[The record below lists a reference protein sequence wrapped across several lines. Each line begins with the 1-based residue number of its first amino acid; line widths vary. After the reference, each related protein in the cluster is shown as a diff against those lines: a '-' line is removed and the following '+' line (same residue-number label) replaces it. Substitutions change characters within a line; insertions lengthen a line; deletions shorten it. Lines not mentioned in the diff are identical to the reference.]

1 VRAQRASKDDEHNRA
16 VAHRPSGRVPQGDE
30 VGERKHVKKTLL
42 ALSMFL
48 VGASSA
54 LAQQDDVA
62 AFFKGKTL
70 RLVVGIGVGSGYDI
84 NARLLARHMAAH
96 IPGQPTIIVQNQ
108 PGAGSLSMTNALYH
122 TGPFD
127 GTVMGASFNGMP
139 TTPLLQPSGARF
151 DPVKLNWLGSTNR
164 ETQAMYVW
172 HTAPVQVL
180 EDMKNKEIVMGAQAP
195 GSTQFDY
202 PILANRLF
210 GYKFKVV
217 TGYESTP
224 KIHLAMESGEAHGT
238 IANWSTL
245 KAISTNW
252 ITEKKIRILAQWA
265 LTKSPELADVPL
277 FMDQAK
283 TDAERAALRLM
294 LARLE
299 YGRPFFLP
307 PNVPAARVEALRR
320 AFDATMKDPA
330 YLAEADK
337 LKIDV
342 EPLSG
347 EQVAALVDQVSRTD
361 PDTVARVRAAM
372 ENK

>member
-1 VRAQRASKDDEHNRA
+1 MASM
-16 VAHRPSGRVPQGDE
+16 
-30 VGERKHVKKTLL
+30 RK
-42 ALSMFL
+42 ALF
-48 VGASSA
+48 A
-54 LAQQDDVA
+54 LAALLLSGAPTLAQEDVA
-62 AFFKGKTL
+62 AIFKGKTL
-70 RLVVGIGVGSGYDI
+70 RLIVGVGVGSGYDI
-84 NARLLARHMAAH
+84 NALLLARHMAAH
-96 IPGQPTIIVQNQ
+96 IPGQPVIIVQNQ
-108 PGAGSLSMTNALYH
+108 PGAGSLTMTNALYH

-139 TTPLLQPSGARF
+139 TTPLLQPAGVRF
-151 DPVKLNWLGSTNR
+151 HPVRLNWLGSTNR

-172 HTAPVQVL
+172 NSAPAQVL
-180 EDMKNKEIVMGAQAP
+180 DDARSKQVVMGGQAP
-195 GSTQFDY
+195 GSTQYDY
-202 PILANRLF
+202 PMLANNLF
-210 GYKFKVV
+210 GFKFKVV

-224 KIHLAMESGEAHGT
+224 KIHLAMESGEVHGT

-245 KAISTNW
+245 KAINTNW

-265 LTKSPELADVPL
+265 LQKSPELDDVPL
-277 FMDQAK
+277 FLQLAK
-283 TDAERAALRLM
+283 TEAEHAALRLM

-307 PNVPAARVEALRR
+307 PNVPAALVAALRR

-347 EQVAALVDQVSRTD
+347 EQVAALVEQVSRT
-361 PDTVARVRAAM
+361 PADTVARVRAAL

>member
-1 VRAQRASKDDEHNRA
+1 MDARKRAFAQAMRTAPLA
-16 VAHRPSGRVPQGDE
+16 LIV
-30 VGERKHVKKTLL
+30 LL
-42 ALSMFL
+42 AAAAPS
-48 VGASSA
+48 
-54 LAQQDDVA
+54 LAQQEDVA
-62 AFFKGKTL
+62 AFFRGKTL
-70 RLVVGIGVGSGYDI
+70 RLIVGVGVGSGYDI

-96 IPGQPTIIVQNQ
+96 IPGQPAIIVMNQ
-108 PGAGSLSMTNALYH
+108 PGAGSLTMTNALYH

-139 TTPLLQPSGARF
+139 TTPLLQPTTGVRF

-164 ETQAMYVW
+164 ETQVMYVW
-172 HTAPVQVL
+172 HTAPAQAL
-180 EDMKNKEIVMGAQAP
+180 EDARGREIVMGAQAP

-202 PILANRLF
+202 PVLANNLF
-210 GYKFKVV
+210 GFKFKVV

-224 KIHLAMESGEAHGT
+224 KIHLAMEGGEVHGT

-245 KAISTNW
+245 KAINTNW
-252 ITEKKIRILAQWA
+252 LTEKKIRILAQWA
-265 LTKSPELADVPL
+265 LQKSPELDGVPL
-277 FMDQAK
+277 FLDVAGS
-283 TDAERAALRLM
+283 DAERDALRLM

-330 YLAEADK
+330 YLAEADR
-337 LKIDV
+337 LKVDV

-347 EQVAALVDQVSRTD
+347 EQVAALVEQVCRT
-361 PDTVARVRAAM
+361 PAETVARVRAAM
-372 ENK
+372 EKR

>member
-1 VRAQRASKDDEHNRA
+1 MKRALLTLA
-16 VAHRPSGRVPQGDE
+16 VL
-30 VGERKHVKKTLL
+30 LL
-42 ALSMFL
+42 ASEPT
-48 VGASSA
+48 
-54 LAQQDDVA
+54 LAEEDVA
-62 AFFKGKTL
+62 AFFRGKTL
-70 RLVVGIGVGSGYDI
+70 RLIVGIGVGSGYDI

-96 IPGQPTIIVQNQ
+96 IPGHPTIIVQNQ
-108 PGAGSLSMTNALYH
+108 PGAGSLTMTNALYH

-139 TTPLLQPSGARF
+139 TTPLLQPTGARF
-151 DPVKLNWLGSTNR
+151 DPAKLSWLGSTNR
-164 ETQAMYVW
+164 ETQALYVW
-172 HTAPVQVL
+172 HTAPAQAL
-180 EDMKNKEIVMGAQAP
+180 EDIKSKEIVMGAQAP

-202 PILANRLF
+202 PVLAKNLF
-210 GYKFKVV
+210 GFKFKVV

-224 KIHLAMESGEAHGT
+224 KIHLAMESGEVHGT

-245 KAISTNW
+245 KAINTNW

-265 LTKSPELADVPL
+265 LQKSPELDDVPL
-277 FMDQAK
+277 FLDLAK

-307 PNVPAARVEALRR
+307 PNVPAARLEALRR

-347 EQVAALVDQVSRTD
+347 EEVAALVAQVART
-361 PDTVARVRAAM
+361 PAETVARVRAAM
-372 ENK
+372 ENR

>member
-1 VRAQRASKDDEHNRA
+1 MASMRKA
-16 VAHRPSGRVPQGDE
+16 LFAFAALLLSGAP
-30 VGERKHVKKTLL
+30 T
-42 ALSMFL
+42 
-48 VGASSA
+48 
-54 LAQQDDVA
+54 LAQEDVA

-70 RLVVGIGVGSGYDI
+70 RLIVGIGVGSGYDI

-108 PGAGSLSMTNALYH
+108 PGAGSLTMTNALYN
-122 TGPFD
+122 TGPYD

-139 TTPLLQPSGARF
+139 TTPLLQPTGVRF

-172 HTAPVQVL
+172 HTAPAQKL
-180 EDMKNKEIVMGAQAP
+180 EDAKAKETIMGAQAP

-202 PILANRLF
+202 PVLANQLF
-210 GYKFKVV
+210 GFKFKVV

-224 KIHLAMESGEAHGT
+224 KIHLAMESGEVHGT

-245 KAISTNW
+245 KAINTNW

-265 LTKSPELADVPL
+265 LKKNPDLADVPL
-277 FMDQAK
+277 FLDRAQS
-283 TDAERAALRLM
+283 DAERAALRLM

-307 PNVPAARVEALRR
+307 PNVPAARLEALRR

-337 LKIDV
+337 LKIEVD
-342 EPLSG
+342 PLSG
-347 EQVAALVDQVSRTD
+347 EEVTALVEQVSRT
-361 PDTVARVRAAM
+361 PTETVAKVRAAM

>member
-1 VRAQRASKDDEHNRA
+1 MASM
-16 VAHRPSGRVPQGDE
+16 
-30 VGERKHVKKTLL
+30 RK
-42 ALSMFL
+42 ALF
-48 VGASSA
+48 A
-54 LAQQDDVA
+54 LAALLLSGAPTLAQEDVA
-62 AFFKGKTL
+62 AFFKGKTV
-70 RLVVGIGVGSGYDI
+70 RLIVGIGVGSGYDI

-108 PGAGSLSMTNALYH
+108 PGAGSLTMTNALYN
-122 TGPFD
+122 TGPYD

-139 TTPLLQPSGARF
+139 TTPLLQPAGVRF

-172 HTAPVQVL
+172 HTAPARVL
-180 EDMKNKEIVMGAQAP
+180 EDAKAKETIMGAQAP

-202 PILANRLF
+202 PVLANQLF
-210 GYKFKVV
+210 GFKFKVV

-224 KIHLAMESGEAHGT
+224 KIHLAMESGEVHGT

-245 KAISTNW
+245 KAINTNW

-265 LTKSPELADVPL
+265 LKKNPELAEVPL
-277 FMDQAK
+277 FLDRAQS
-283 TDAERAALRLM
+283 DAERAALRLM

-320 AFDATMKDPA
+320 AFDVTMKDPA

-337 LKIDV
+337 LKIEVD
-342 EPLSG
+342 PLSG
-347 EQVAALVDQVSRTD
+347 EEVTTLVEQVSRT
-361 PDTVARVRAAM
+361 PTETVAKVRAAM

>member
-1 VRAQRASKDDEHNRA
+1 MASM
-16 VAHRPSGRVPQGDE
+16 
-30 VGERKHVKKTLL
+30 RK
-42 ALSMFL
+42 ALF
-48 VGASSA
+48 A
-54 LAQQDDVA
+54 LAALLLSGAPTLAQEDVA

-70 RLVVGIGVGSGYDI
+70 RLIVGIGVGSGYDI

-108 PGAGSLSMTNALYH
+108 PGAGSLTMTNALYN
-122 TGPFD
+122 TGPYD

-139 TTPLLQPSGARF
+139 TTPLLQPVGVRF

-172 HTAPVQVL
+172 HTAPAQKL
-180 EDMKNKEIVMGAQAP
+180 DDAKAKETIMGAQAP

-202 PILANRLF
+202 PVLANQLF
-210 GYKFKVV
+210 GFKFKVV

-224 KIHLAMESGEAHGT
+224 KIHLAMEGGEVHGT

-245 KAISTNW
+245 KAINTNW

-265 LTKSPELADVPL
+265 LKKNPELADVPL
-277 FMDQAK
+277 FLDRAQG
-283 TDAERAALRLM
+283 DAERAALRLM

-307 PNVPAARVEALRR
+307 PNVPAPRLEALRR

-337 LKIDV
+337 LKIEVD
-342 EPLSG
+342 PLSG
-347 EQVAALVDQVSRTD
+347 EEVTALVEQVSRT
-361 PDTVARVRAAM
+361 PADTVARVRAAM

>member
-1 VRAQRASKDDEHNRA
+1 
-16 VAHRPSGRVPQGDE
+16 
-30 VGERKHVKKTLL
+30 
-42 ALSMFL
+42 
-48 VGASSA
+48 
-54 LAQQDDVA
+54 
-62 AFFKGKTL
+62 
-70 RLVVGIGVGSGYDI
+70 
-84 NARLLARHMAAH
+84 MAAH
-96 IPGQPTIIVQNQ
+96 IPGQPTIVVQNQ
-108 PGAGSLSMTNALYH
+108 PGAGSLTMTNALYN
-122 TGPFD
+122 TGAFD

-139 TTPLLQPSGARF
+139 TTPLLQPTGVRF

-172 HTAPVQVL
+172 HSAPAQVL
-180 EDMKNKEIVMGAQAP
+180 DDVRSRETVMGAQAP

-202 PILANRLF
+202 PVLANHLF
-210 GYKFKVV
+210 GFKFKVV

-224 KIHLAMESGEAHGT
+224 KIHLAMESGEVHGT

-245 KAISTNW
+245 KAINSNW
-252 ITEKKIRILAQWA
+252 ITEKKIRILAQWTP
-265 LTKSPELADVPL
+265 TKNRGMGDVPMFL
-277 FMDQAK
+277 DQAK
-283 TDAERAALRLM
+283 SDAEKAALQLM

-330 YLAEADK
+330 FLAEADK

-347 EQVAALVDQVSRTD
+347 EQVAALVEQVSRT
-361 PDTVARVRAAM
+361 PADTVARVRAAL
-372 ENK
+372 EHR